1 MHQQQRVQTRVHIPL
16 LIHSATM
23 SASPSTASEM
33 VHVRACIRCMAMACC
48 LPQLLL
54 FLRRHTDEISALHT
68 QPKKFAVSIS
78 AYCCRVCVKA
88 LEA

>member
-88 LEA
+88 LEG